1 MKTQVNKRN
10 KYPLKKIL
18 SEIEVEIGK
27 QLNKLNSLTK
37 SKIIK
42 MDNCLK
48 IITNTME
55 EKINSKHRKKLEL
68 QEYYQKILKTIKNKL
83 LKIYLSIQKEY
94 VHFVKERFV
103 QNYVKA
109 DVKEASIKFV
119 MRTINKIINKY
130 QGPHK

>member
-1 MKTQVNKRN
+1 VNKRN

-18 SEIEVEIGK
+18 SEIEIEIGK
-27 QLNKLNSLTK
+27 QLNKLNPLTK

-48 IITNTME
+48 IITSKME

-83 LKIYLSIQKEY
+83 LKIYLSI
-94 VHFVKERFV
+94 
-103 QNYVKA
+103 
-109 DVKEASIKFV
+109 
-119 MRTINKIINKY
+119 
-130 QGPHK
+130 